1 MTNFDFSILYWIQDH
16 IVCEWLTPIMKA
28 ITTAGNGG
36 IVWIILCVILICFK
50 KTRRIGIAAA
60 ISLALVGLL
69 NNEIIKPIVE
79 RPRPFLQQEIELLLA
94 APGGFSF
101 PSGHTSS
108 SFAVATAIFLKN
120 KKIGIP
126 ALILA
131 ALIGFSRL
139 YFFVHFPSDV
149 FVGML
154 EGIFVAIIVT
164 YIIDKLCKR
173 YADKKNAK

>member
-1 MTNFDFSILYWIQDH
+1 MTNIDFSILYWIQDH
-16 IVCEWLTPIMKA
+16 IVCEALTPIMNA
-28 ITTAGNGG
+28 ITTSGNGG
-36 IVWIILCVILICFK
+36 IIWIILCVILICFK
-50 KTRRIGIAAA
+50 KTRWIGIAAA
-60 ISLALVGLL
+60 ISLALVGIL

-79 RPRPFLQQEIELLLA
+79 RPRPFLQQEIELLIA

-108 SFAVATAIFLKN
+108 SFAVATAVFLKN

-126 ALILA
+126 ALIFA
-131 ALIGFSRL
+131 ALVGFSRL

-154 EGIFVAIIVT
+154 EGIFVAIAVT
-164 YIIDKLCKR
+164 FAVDKLRNR
-173 YADKKNAK
+173 YAEKKAAK

>member
-16 IVCEWLTPIMKA
+16 IVCEALTPIMKA

-36 IVWIILCVILICFK
+36 IIWIALCVILICFK

-69 NNEIIKPIVE
+69 NNDIIKPIVE
-79 RPRPFLQQEIELLLA
+79 RPRPFQQQEIELLIA

-108 SFAVATAIFLKN
+108 SFAVATAVFLKD

-131 ALIGFSRL
+131 ALMGFSRL

-154 EGIFVAIIVT
+154 EGIFVAIAVT
-164 YIIDKLCKR
+164 FAIDKLRKR
-173 YADKKNAK
+173 FTEKKAVK

>member
-1 MTNFDFSILYWIQDH
+1 MTNIDFSILYWIQDH
-16 IVCEWLTPIMKA
+16 IVCEALTPIMNA
-28 ITTAGNGG
+28 ITTSGNGG
-36 IVWIILCVILICFK
+36 IIWIILCVILICFK
-50 KTRRIGIAAA
+50 KTRWIGIAAA
-60 ISLALVGLL
+60 ISLALVGIL

-79 RPRPFLQQEIELLLA
+79 RPRPFLQQEIELLIA

-108 SFAVATAIFLKN
+108 SFAVATAVFLKN

-126 ALILA
+126 ALMFA
-131 ALIGFSRL
+131 ALVGFSRL

-154 EGIFVAIIVT
+154 EGIFVAIAVT
-164 YIIDKLCKR
+164 FAVDKLRNR
-173 YADKKNAK
+173 YAEKKAAK

>member
-1 MTNFDFSILYWIQDH
+1 MTNIDFSILYWIQDH
-16 IVCEWLTPIMKA
+16 IVCEVLTPIMNA
-28 ITTAGNGG
+28 ITTSGNGG
-36 IVWIILCVILICFK
+36 IIWIILCVILICFK
-50 KTRRIGIAAA
+50 KTRWIGIAAA
-60 ISLALVGLL
+60 ISLALVGIL

-79 RPRPFLQQEIELLLA
+79 RPRPFLQQELELLIA

-108 SFAVATAIFLKN
+108 SFAVATAVFLKN

-126 ALILA
+126 ALIFA
-131 ALIGFSRL
+131 ALVGFSRL

-154 EGIFVAIIVT
+154 EGIFVAIAVT
-164 YIIDKLCKR
+164 FAVDKLRNR
-173 YADKKNAK
+173 YAEKKAAK

>member
-1 MTNFDFSILYWIQDH
+1 MTNIDFSILYWIQDH
-16 IVCEWLTPIMKA
+16 IVCEALTPIMNA
-28 ITTAGNGG
+28 ITTSGNGG
-36 IVWIILCVILICFK
+36 IIWIILCVILICFK
-50 KTRRIGIAAA
+50 KTRWIGIAAA
-60 ISLALVGLL
+60 ISLALVGIL

-79 RPRPFLQQEIELLLA
+79 RPRPFLQQELELLIA

-108 SFAVATAIFLKN
+108 SFAVATAVFLKN

-126 ALILA
+126 ALIFA
-131 ALIGFSRL
+131 ALVGFSRL

-154 EGIFVAIIVT
+154 EGIFVAIAVT
-164 YIIDKLCKR
+164 FAVDKLRNR
-173 YADKKNAK
+173 YAEKKAAK

>member
-1 MTNFDFSILYWIQDH
+1 MTNIDFSILYWIQDH
-16 IVCEWLTPIMKA
+16 IVCEALTPIMNA
-28 ITTAGNGG
+28 ITTSGNGG
-36 IVWIILCVILICFK
+36 IIWIILCVILICFK
-50 KTRRIGIAAA
+50 KTRWIGIAAA
-60 ISLALVGLL
+60 ISLALVGIL

-79 RPRPFLQQEIELLLA
+79 RPRPFLQQELELLIA

-108 SFAVATAIFLKN
+108 SFAVATAVFLKN

-126 ALILA
+126 ALMFAVLV
-131 ALIGFSRL
+131 GFSRL

-154 EGIFVAIIVT
+154 EGIFVAIAVT
-164 YIIDKLCKR
+164 FAIDKLRNR
-173 YADKKNAK
+173 YAENKAAK

>member
-1 MTNFDFSILYWIQDH
+1 MTNIDFSILYWIQDH
-16 IVCEWLTPIMKA
+16 IVCEVLTPIMNA
-28 ITTAGNGG
+28 ITTSGNGG
-36 IVWIILCVILICFK
+36 IIWIILCVILICFK
-50 KTRRIGIAAA
+50 KTRWIGIAAA
-60 ISLALVGLL
+60 ISLALVGIL

-79 RPRPFLQQEIELLLA
+79 RPRPFLQQELELLIA

-108 SFAVATAIFLKN
+108 SFAVATAVFLKN

-126 ALILA
+126 ALMFA
-131 ALIGFSRL
+131 ALVGFSRL

-154 EGIFVAIIVT
+154 EGIFVAIAVT
-164 YIIDKLCKR
+164 FAIDKLRNR
-173 YADKKNAK
+173 YAEKKAAK

>member
-1 MTNFDFSILYWIQDH
+1 MTNIDFSILYWIQDH
-16 IVCEWLTPIMKA
+16 IVCEALTPIMNA
-28 ITTAGNGG
+28 ITTSGNGG
-36 IVWIILCVILICFK
+36 IIWIILCVILICFK
-50 KTRRIGIAAA
+50 KTRWIGIAAA
-60 ISLALVGLL
+60 ISLALVGIL

-79 RPRPFLQQEIELLLA
+79 RPRPFLQQELELLIA

-108 SFAVATAIFLKN
+108 SFAVATAVFLKN

-126 ALILA
+126 ALMFA
-131 ALIGFSRL
+131 ALVGFSRL

-154 EGIFVAIIVT
+154 EGIFVAIAVT
-164 YIIDKLCKR
+164 FAVDKLRNR
-173 YADKKNAK
+173 YAEKKAAK